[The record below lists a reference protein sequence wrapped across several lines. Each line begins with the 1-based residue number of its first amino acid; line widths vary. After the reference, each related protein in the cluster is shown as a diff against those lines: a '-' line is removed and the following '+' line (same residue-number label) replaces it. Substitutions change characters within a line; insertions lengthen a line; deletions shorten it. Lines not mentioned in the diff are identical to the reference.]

1 MPTTPHFLGRTAIVG
16 VGYSDFTRDSGVG
29 VLSLADTACRNAV
42 LDAGLQPGEV
52 DGVVSFRYLEDSVPA
67 QAVATSLALPNVE
80 YLLDVNLG
88 GQAPCYLVA
97 HAAMAVEAGLAS
109 AVVVFR
115 ALNGRSGMRVG
126 SSRAPGV
133 ATGMRYLSG
142 LSAYPQ
148 LIATWARRFMIDTGA
163 TEQDLAAVAL
173 AQREWAE
180 PNGRAMVRKPLS
192 PEDYWAAPYVAEPF
206 RVPDCTVEVDGGCAV
221 VVTTLE
227 RARDL
232 RHEPAVISSAAYGSW
247 PRTGLDIADASL
259 WDDMSYNYTSRIAGD
274 LWGRAGMNPEEV
286 SFAELY
292 DCFTSS
298 VLFALEG
305 LGITGRGGSGELVRS
320 GVTRPGGALPVN
332 THGGLL
338 CEGYLHGMNTV
349 AEAVLQIQ
357 GRGGPRQV
365 GDRSSCVV
373 TSGAL
378 QDGSALVLTR
388 DAR

>member
-1 MPTTPHFLGRTAIVG
+1 MTRNLRFLGRTAIAG
-16 VGYSDFTRDSGVG
+16 VGYTDFTRDSGVG
-29 VLSLADTACRNAV
+29 VLSLAVEACRAAV
-42 LDAGLQPGEV
+42 EDAGLETSEV
-52 DGVVSFRYLEDSVPA
+52 DGVASFRFLEDSVPA
-67 QAVATSLALPNVE
+67 QAVATSLALPDVE

-97 HAAMAVEAGLAS
+97 HAAMAIDAGLAS
-109 AVVVFR
+109 NVLVFR

-126 SSRAPGV
+126 SSQAPGP

-148 LIATWARRFMIDTGA
+148 LIAMWARRFMIETGA
-163 TEQDLAAVAL
+163 TEHDLASVAL
-173 AQREWAE
+173 AQREWAQH
-180 PNGRAMVRKPLS
+180 NHRAMVRKPLT
-192 PEDYWAAPYVAEPF
+192 PDEYWAAPYVAEPF

-221 VVTTLE
+221 LVTSLD

-232 RHEPAVISSAAYGSW
+232 RHPPVTISGAAYGSR
-247 PRTGLDIADASL
+247 PRPGLDMADASL
-259 WDDMSYNYTSRIAGD
+259 WDDLSYNYCSKIADD
-274 LWGRAGMNPEEV
+274 LWGRAGIAPSEV
-286 SFAELY
+286 AFAELY
-292 DCFTSS
+292 DCFSSS

-305 LGITGRGGSGELVRS
+305 LGIAERGGSGDLIRS
-320 GVTRPGGALPVN
+320 GATRPGGDFPVN

-349 AEAVLQIQ
+349 GEAVLQMQ

-365 GDRSSCVV
+365 ADRSSCVV

-378 QDGSALVLTR
+378 QDGSALVLTGG
-388 DAR
+388 AR